1 MQKINQFNKMQQ
13 AARLLNTQAALF
25 SKTAGIDPANFG
37 PKLDNF
43 QEPRFL
49 EQVKLF
55 FDRAASKTDIPQEYL
70 NLIKACNTVIRF
82 NIPLR
87 RDNGTIETITCYRA
101 QHSHH
106 RLPVKGGTRYSPD
119 MDLQETEA
127 LASLM
132 TFKLAVADV
141 PFGGAKGGIK
151 IDPRALSKAELE
163 RATRRYTMELIKKG
177 FIGPAIDC
185 LGPDMGTN
193 EQVMTWI
200 KDTYQQMKGEQDIN
214 AEGCCTGKYISQGGI
229 AGRTESTGLG
239 VYYGLRELMNNHESF
254 YSKIGLTKGIKD
266 KTFNLQ
272 GFGNVGYWAGK
283 FFAGD
288 GGKIT
293 TIVEYNSAIHNPAG
307 INPDDAKK
315 WFTQHGTFAGY
326 PGAKE
331 IELKNPLSF
340 MEKECDFLVPAA
352 TEKSIHK
359 GNADRLKCKA
369 VVEGAN
375 GPTTLAGEEILA
387 AKGVVCCPDLLMNGG
402 GVTVSYFEW
411 LKNLDHVSPG
421 KLSKKYDERSQKKL
435 LEMMGFKGNDS
446 SVKGAEEIDIVYSGL
461 EEIMTSAV
469 KECWTHAAS
478 KNLLFRDACLINAIN
493 KVYQCY
499 KECGITI

>member
-1 MQKINQFNKMQQ
+1 
-13 AARLLNTQAALF
+13 
-25 SKTAGIDPANFG
+25 
-37 PKLDNF
+37 
-43 QEPRFL
+43 
-49 EQVKLF
+49 
-55 FDRAASKTDIPQEYL
+55 
-70 NLIKACNTVIRF
+70 
-82 NIPLR
+82 
-87 RDNGTIETITCYRA
+87 
-101 QHSHH
+101 
-106 RLPVKGGTRYSPD
+106 
-119 MDLQETEA
+119 
-127 LASLM
+127 
-132 TFKLAVADV
+132 
-141 PFGGAKGGIK
+141 
-151 IDPRALSKAELE
+151 
-163 RATRRYTMELIKKG
+163 MELIKKG
-177 FIGPAIDC
+177 FIGPAVDC

-200 KDTYQQMKGEQDIN
+200 KDTYQTMKGEQDIN

-239 VYYGLRELMNNHESF
+239 VYYGIRELMNNHESF
-254 YSKIGLTKGIKD
+254 YSKIGLTKGLKD

-283 FFAGD
+283 FFVGD

-375 GPTTLAGEEILA
+375 GPTTLAAEEILA
-387 AKGVVCCPDLLMNGG
+387 AKGIVCCPDLLMNGG

-469 KECWTHAAS
+469 KECWTHAAA

>member
-1 MQKINQFNKMQQ
+1 
-13 AARLLNTQAALF
+13 
-25 SKTAGIDPANFG
+25 
-37 PKLDNF
+37 
-43 QEPRFL
+43 
-49 EQVKLF
+49 
-55 FDRAASKTDIPQEYL
+55 
-70 NLIKACNTVIRF
+70 
-82 NIPLR
+82 
-87 RDNGTIETITCYRA
+87 
-101 QHSHH
+101 
-106 RLPVKGGTRYSPD
+106 
-119 MDLQETEA
+119 
-127 LASLM
+127 M

-151 IDPRALSKAELE
+151 IDPRTLSKAELE
-163 RATRRYTMELIKKG
+163 RVTRRYTMELIKKG

-254 YSKIGLTKGIKD
+254 YSKIGLTKGLKD

-272 GFGNVGYWAGK
+272 GFGNVGYWASK
-283 FFAGD
+283 FFHGD

-315 WFTQHGTFAGY
+315 WFSQHGTFAGY
-326 PGAKE
+326 TGAKE

-340 MEKECDFLVPAA
+340 MEKECDFLIPAA
-352 TEKSIHK
+352 TEKSIHN

-387 AKGVVCCPDLLMNGG
+387 AKGIVCCPDLLMNGG

-446 SVKGAEEIDIVYSGL
+446 SVKGADEIDIVYSGL

-478 KNLLFRDACLINAIN
+478 KNLLFRDACLINGIN